1 MKENTSPLR
10 KDWSIIKIQ
19 LGITKKEFQLEL
31 HKVNIHKYIAFRQ
44 GKRTSSS
51 QKEGNFLMS
60 LQKDHHKNSIAKF
73 LIKISKNVLLK
84 IGENLFLNGLK
95 ETCFKY

>member
-1 MKENTSPLR
+1 
-10 KDWSIIKIQ
+10 
-19 LGITKKEFQLEL
+19 
-31 HKVNIHKYIAFRQ
+31 
-44 GKRTSSS
+44 
-51 QKEGNFLMS
+51 MS
-60 LQKDHHKNSIAKF
+60 LQKDHHKNFIAKF